1 MIKRINI
8 TETDTTVSD
17 IANITT
23 DIVYVPGFAVG
34 GEAEARVPILCNSL
48 AEFERNFGSTAPV
61 FAADQPYP
69 TNFPDIAKNTNQDPI
84 TPGGDDYIMFAA
96 GTSDPSYVYA
106 KQLLTTGLSVVYERI
121 NKEITHTEIEAEVF
135 DPTKYYNRGDLV
147 IYNTHYYICI
157 NVSVVGDWNSADWT
171 SAEVEYPE
179 YDSNKSVSLK
189 TGTELNLSEQSY
201 SDYTVNVETFINEIE
216 GSTGTYIFTYDGS
229 NWKRDTRTVNL
240 TTYGITLGT
249 TALETN
255 DTIIIVYESYFY
267 KDLVIH
273 NSNLYLCSARFG
285 VDSGPFTSAWTGL
298 VENYTPISAYDV
310 TVERMYEAMT
320 MEDTEEETSIYSI
333 HGTISQVSDYD
344 IKYITSGGYP
354 TFEYDD
360 NGSMLCNR
368 LITLAEQ
375 RGDAIA
381 FIDHTNNPY
390 RPLAA
395 DNTNSVYFVAKGL
408 SSDYATMITPYAEY
422 DFGEM
427 PGSFSYLLA
436 LARSLRT
443 YPSWLPIAGVT
454 RGLIPQIKRLCTS
467 KTLTNAIADSYQT
480 DPENSQSQASINA
493 ITLIRNQGYV
503 IWGDRTLAQYTPGTT
518 GFASL
523 FLHMRNLICDV
534 RKQCYVS
541 AQRYMFEQNTDILWI
556 NFTNSIK
563 NLLDQMVASSVVAY
577 YKFTKIQPSN
587 KTKISCKITIKP
599 VYAVE
604 AFDIEIVMTDEEI
617 ILE

>member
-23 DIVYVPGFAVG
+23 DVVYVPGFAVG
-34 GEAEARVPILCNSL
+34 GEAEARVPVLCNSL
-48 AEFERNFGSTAPV
+48 AEFERNFGSEAPV
-61 FAADQPYP
+61 FTADQPFP
-69 TNFPDIAKNTNQDPI
+69 DAFPDIAKNTNQDPI

-106 KQLLTTGLSVVYERI
+106 KQLLTAGLSVVYEKI
-121 NKEITHTEIEAEVF
+121 NKNADVEAETF
-135 DPTKYYNRGDLV
+135 DPTKYYNTGDLV
-147 IYNTHYYICI
+147 SYNSRYYFCI
-157 NVSVVGDWNSADWT
+157 GTSVTGDWNSLNWA
-171 SAEVEYPE
+171 SAEVVYPE
-179 YDSNKSVSLK
+179 YDEDKLPTVK
-189 TGTELNLSEQSY
+189 TGTQLHLSQQSY
-201 SDYTVNVETFINEIE
+201 SDYTVNTQAFINEVE
-216 GSTGTYIFTYDGS
+216 GSQGNYIFSYNSSDSKWYTSGGS
-229 NWKRDTRTVNL
+229 VNL
-240 TTYGITLGT
+240 NNYGITIGSTPLS
-249 TALETN
+249 N
-255 DTIIIVYESYFY
+255 QDTIIVMYESYFHH
-267 KDLVIH
+267 DLVMYE
-273 NSNLYLCSARFG
+273 NNLKLCTASYGIEAGEFYG
-285 VDSGPFTSAWTGL
+285 SAWVTL
-298 VENYTPISAYDV
+298 NENYTPISAT
-310 TVERMYEAMT
+310 TVARMYEAMT
-320 MEDTEEETSIYSI
+320 MTDTDEETSIYSI
-333 HGTISQVSDYD
+333 HGAISQVSDYD

-354 TFEYDD
+354 TFEYND

-395 DNTNSVYFVAKGL
+395 DNTNSVYFTAKTL
-408 SSDYATMITPYAEY
+408 SSNYATMVTPYAEY

-480 DPENSQSQASINA
+480 DPENSESQASINA
-493 ITLIRNQGYV
+493 ITLIRNQGFV
-503 IWGDRTLAQYTPGTT
+503 IWGDRTLAQYVTGTPG
-518 GFASL
+518 FAAL

-563 NLLDQMVASSVVAY
+563 NLLDQMVASSVVDY
-577 YKFTKIQPSN
+577 YKFIKIQPSN